1 MKFLSS
7 ILFLGLLAVAF
18 GQAPAGKELVVA
30 VSNFD
35 GRGLA
40 EGEAITLTETFATYL
55 VNTRAFRLMERGKMD
70 EILKEQG
77 FQNSGACTDQACIVE
92 MGQLLGVDNI
102 ITGSIGKVGG
112 TYSVNVR
119 LIQVS
124 TGEIK
129 KTINQFY
136 KGEIDGLLTLV
147 LPKIADE
154 LAGATAVKPQAAPAV
169 STAAATP
176 APAREPEKAK
186 DDEVK
191 PEKKGGSKTIVILG
205 VALLVAGGA
214 GAAYFI
220 MNKKDEVPVPTE
232 TQTGE
237 VRITWD

>member
-1 MKFLSS
+1 MKVLLR
-7 ILFLGLLAVAF
+7 ILVLGLLTAAF
-18 GQAPAGKELVVA
+18 GQAPAEKELVVA

-40 EGEAITLTETFATYL
+40 EGEAITLTESFATYL

-77 FQNSGACTDQACIVE
+77 FQSSGACSDKACIVE

-136 KGEIDGLLTLV
+136 KGEIDGLLTQV

-154 LAGATAVKPQAAPAV
+154 LAGTAGAKPSAAPAV
-169 STAAATP
+169 STAAAAP
-176 APAREPEKAK
+176 APSKEPEKPK
-186 DDEVK
+186 DDEIK
-191 PEKKGGSKTIVILG
+191 PEKKGGSKTVIILG
-205 VALLVAGGA
+205 VAVLVAGGA

-220 MNKKDEVPVPTE
+220 MNKKDEST
-232 TQTGE
+232 TTAKDGE
-237 VRITWD
+237 VRVTWD